1 MMLQHDTFKCQVI
14 IHPSI
19 IVDDIWHSCGV
30 IDPERAKESP
40 GFEMRDALFLIR
52 RNLDVECGS
61 DILELVGSIKSENI
75 FFLVLSNMESFRYH

>member
-1 MMLQHDTFKCQVI
+1 
-14 IHPSI
+14 
-19 IVDDIWHSCGV
+19 
-30 IDPERAKESP
+30 
-40 GFEMRDALFLIR
+40 MRDALFQIR